1 MSTCVTAATAG
12 DDGTEEQ
19 EGTEA
24 VSDEASIEAW
34 P

>member
-24 VSDEASIEAW
+24 VSDEASIEA
-34 P
+34 